1 MIDESIRISVC
12 FLSGQP
18 TRVLA
23 DSTASNLIRSS
34 SYESIHQTREPDEQ
48 KRSIKSRHRACNDSF
63 RQAVDKSYGQNN
75 HHGERRNLF
84 PIFFTHR

>member
-1 MIDESIRISVC
+1 MLVC
-12 FLSGQP
+12 LDHLGQP

-23 DSTASNLIRSS
+23 DSSASNLIRSS
-34 SYESIHQTREPDEQ
+34 SYESIHQAREHDEQ

-75 HHGERRNLF
+75 HHGKIVVDLSSN
-84 PIFFTHR
+84 TK